1 MQLLEP
7 FFSLV
12 EFTGRR
18 KFGQAAMNYEQGKGW
33 CLWETDT
40 AARKE
45 GIMAEFPNIH
55 TEVIPVKL
63 LPQIM

>member
-7 FFSLV
+7 FFSPV
-12 EFTGRR
+12 EFAGRR
-18 KFGQAAMNYEQGKGW
+18 KFGQAAMIYEQGKGW

-55 TEVIPVKL
+55 KEVIPVKL